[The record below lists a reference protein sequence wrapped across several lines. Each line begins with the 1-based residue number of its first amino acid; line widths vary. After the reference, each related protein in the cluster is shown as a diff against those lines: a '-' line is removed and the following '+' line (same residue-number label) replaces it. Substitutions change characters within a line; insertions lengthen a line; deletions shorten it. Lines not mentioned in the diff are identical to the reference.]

1 MASSRISFDQVL
13 QLVDDDAFGLSSGEE
28 SEFEEEGVT
37 GYLPA
42 VDGYLSGSAE
52 GGEYQEGVCVGED
65 ASGGLTDN
73 EQVHPGKFD
82 TLE

>member
-1 MASSRISFDQVL
+1 MASSRTSFDQVL

-42 VDGYLSGSAE
+42 VVGYTSLAVLKAE
-52 GGEYQEGVCVGED
+52 NIKTVC
-65 ASGGLTDN
+65 A
-73 EQVHPGKFD
+73 
-82 TLE
+82 